1 MQLFKNHIPRNFLFK
16 VFIMVYNVSHFQN
29 EIKWLLEEVVRSLT
43 CVSVSITLRNDTLL
57 STISTL
63 RKLLSKGRYKQKKCS
78 LSVKSKSIFNLN
90 KF

>member
-1 MQLFKNHIPRNFLFK
+1 
-16 VFIMVYNVSHFQN
+16 MVYNVSHFQN